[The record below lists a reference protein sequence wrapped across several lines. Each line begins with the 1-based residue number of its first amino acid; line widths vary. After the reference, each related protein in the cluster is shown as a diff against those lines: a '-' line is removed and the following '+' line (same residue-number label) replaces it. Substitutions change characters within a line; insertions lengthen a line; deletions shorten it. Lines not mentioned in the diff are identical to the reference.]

1 MQWNVLNKLK
11 KLKIWKWNST
21 INEANK
27 MSSNLD
33 HSKTADDS
41 KSLYEGSMMDK
52 PVRKQRQP
60 VPDTKDKLTLWVTLM
75 VSTTLCISVLA
86 MVFAFMLGLWAKEV
100 DNAEIFK
107 MISPAFSTL
116 IGGMI
121 GFLSG
126 IKLMQNED
134 SKKDTK

>member
-1 MQWNVLNKLK
+1 MTK
-11 KLKIWKWNST
+11 KPT
-21 INEANK
+21 R
-27 MSSNLD
+27 
-33 HSKTADDS
+33 
-41 KSLYEGSMMDK
+41 K
-52 PVRKQRQP
+52 PPQIEV
-60 VPDTKDKLTLWVTLM
+60 KDKLTLWVTLM
-75 VSTTLCISVLA
+75 VSATLCISVLA
-86 MVFAFMLGLWAKEV
+86 MVIAFMLGLWAKEV

-134 SKKDTK
+134 KKDTKC

>member
-1 MQWNVLNKLK
+1 MTK
-11 KLKIWKWNST
+11 KPIRT
-21 INEANK
+21 PR
-27 MSSNLD
+27 
-33 HSKTADDS
+33 
-41 KSLYEGSMMDK
+41 K
-52 PVRKQRQP
+52 PVT
-60 VPDTKDKLTLWVTLM
+60 DTKEKLTLYVTLM

-86 MVFAFMLGLWAKEV
+86 MVISFMLGLWAKEV

-134 SKKDTK
+134 KSKCKD

>member
-1 MQWNVLNKLK
+1 MTK
-11 KLKIWKWNST
+11 KPIPRPVK
-21 INEANK
+21 
-27 MSSNLD
+27 
-33 HSKTADDS
+33 
-41 KSLYEGSMMDK
+41 K
-52 PVRKQRQP
+52 PQIEV
-60 VPDTKDKLTLWVTLM
+60 KDKLTLWVTLM

-86 MVFAFMLGLWAKEV
+86 MVISFMLGLWAKEV

-134 SKKDTK
+134 KKEHKC

>member
-1 MQWNVLNKLK
+1 MIK
-11 KLKIWKWNST
+11 KPT
-21 INEANK
+21 Q
-27 MSSNLD
+27 
-33 HSKTADDS
+33 H
-41 KSLYEGSMMDK
+41 
-52 PVRKQRQP
+52 
-60 VPDTKDKLTLWVTLM
+60 VPDTKEKLTLYVTLM

-86 MVFAFMLGLWAKEV
+86 MVIAFMLGLWAKEV

-134 SKKDTK
+134 KKDHKC

>member
-1 MQWNVLNKLK
+1 M
-11 KLKIWKWNST
+11 
-21 INEANK
+21 E
-27 MSSNLD
+27 
-33 HSKTADDS
+33 
-41 KSLYEGSMMDK
+41 
-52 PVRKQRQP
+52 
-60 VPDTKDKLTLWVTLM
+60 TKEKLTLWVTLM

-86 MVFAFMLGLWAKEV
+86 MVVSFMLGLWAKEV

-126 IKLMQNED
+126 IKLMQNDD
-134 SKKDTK
+134 SKDKKC

>member
-1 MQWNVLNKLK
+1 MTK
-11 KLKIWKWNST
+11 KPIRT
-21 INEANK
+21 PR
-27 MSSNLD
+27 
-33 HSKTADDS
+33 
-41 KSLYEGSMMDK
+41 K
-52 PVRKQRQP
+52 PVT
-60 VPDTKDKLTLWVTLM
+60 DTKEKLTLYVTLM

-86 MVFAFMLGLWAKEV
+86 MVISFMLGLWAKEV

-134 SKKDTK
+134 KKEHKC

>member
-1 MQWNVLNKLK
+1 MTK
-11 KLKIWKWNST
+11 K
-21 INEANK
+21 
-27 MSSNLD
+27 
-33 HSKTADDS
+33 
-41 KSLYEGSMMDK
+41 
-52 PVRKQRQP
+52 PQ
-60 VPDTKDKLTLWVTLM
+60 PDTKEKLTLYVTLM

-86 MVFAFMLGLWAKEV
+86 MVAAFILGLWAKEV
-100 DNAEIFK
+100 DNGEIFK

-134 SKKDTK
+134 TKKDSN

>member
-1 MQWNVLNKLK
+1 MTK
-11 KLKIWKWNST
+11 KPQEPI
-21 INEANK
+21 
-27 MSSNLD
+27 
-33 HSKTADDS
+33 
-41 KSLYEGSMMDK
+41 
-52 PVRKQRQP
+52 R
-60 VPDTKDKLTLWVTLM
+60 DTKEKLTLYVTLM
-75 VSTTLCISVLA
+75 VSTTLCISVLD
-86 MVFAFMLGLWAKEV
+86 MVTAFMLGLWAKEV

-134 SKKDTK
+134 KSKSCKD

>member
-1 MQWNVLNKLK
+1 MMTK
-11 KLKIWKWNST
+11 KPPQ
-21 INEANK
+21 
-27 MSSNLD
+27 
-33 HSKTADDS
+33 H
-41 KSLYEGSMMDK
+41 
-52 PVRKQRQP
+52 
-60 VPDTKDKLTLWVTLM
+60 VPDTKEKLTLYVTLM
-75 VSTTLCISVLA
+75 VSTTLCLSVLA
-86 MVFAFMLGLWAKEV
+86 MVIAFMLGLWAKEV

-134 SKKDTK
+134 KPKEKNNGSV

>member
-1 MQWNVLNKLK
+1 MTK
-11 KLKIWKWNST
+11 KPI
-21 INEANK
+21 
-27 MSSNLD
+27 
-33 HSKTADDS
+33 
-41 KSLYEGSMMDK
+41 
-52 PVRKQRQP
+52 PRVRKPQIE
-60 VPDTKDKLTLWVTLM
+60 VKEKLTLWVTLM
-75 VSTTLCISVLA
+75 VSATLCISVLA
-86 MVFAFMLGLWAKEV
+86 MVISFMLGLWAKEV

-134 SKKDTK
+134 SKKDGKC

>member
-1 MQWNVLNKLK
+1 MIRKPTPKPK
-11 KLKIWKWNST
+11 KPQM
-21 INEANK
+21 E
-27 MSSNLD
+27 
-33 HSKTADDS
+33 
-41 KSLYEGSMMDK
+41 
-52 PVRKQRQP
+52 
-60 VPDTKDKLTLWVTLM
+60 TKEKLTLWVTLM

-86 MVFAFMLGLWAKEV
+86 MVVSFMLGLWAKEV

-126 IKLMQNED
+126 IKLMQNDDKKD
-134 SKKDTK
+134 SKC

>member
-1 MQWNVLNKLK
+1 MTRKPISRPVK
-11 KLKIWKWNST
+11 KTS
-21 INEANK
+21 
-27 MSSNLD
+27 
-33 HSKTADDS
+33 
-41 KSLYEGSMMDK
+41 
-52 PVRKQRQP
+52 
-60 VPDTKDKLTLWVTLM
+60 PDTRDKLTLWVTLM

-86 MVFAFMLGLWAKEV
+86 MVMAFLFGLWAKEV

-134 SKKDTK
+134 SKKDGKC

>member
-1 MQWNVLNKLK
+1 MTK
-11 KLKIWKWNST
+11 KPIRT
-21 INEANK
+21 PR
-27 MSSNLD
+27 
-33 HSKTADDS
+33 
-41 KSLYEGSMMDK
+41 K
-52 PVRKQRQP
+52 PQTETV
-60 VPDTKDKLTLWVTLM
+60 DKLTLWVTLM

-86 MVFAFMLGLWAKEV
+86 MVISFMLGLWAKEV

-134 SKKDTK
+134 KKEHKC

>member
-1 MQWNVLNKLK
+1 
-11 KLKIWKWNST
+11 
-21 INEANK
+21 
-27 MSSNLD
+27 
-33 HSKTADDS
+33 
-41 KSLYEGSMMDK
+41 MMEK
-52 PVRKQRQP
+52 PIRKPKQP
-60 VPDTKDKLTLWVTLM
+60 IPDTKEKLTLYVTLM

-86 MVFAFMLGLWAKEV
+86 MVTAFILGLWAKEV
-100 DNAEIFK
+100 DNGEIFK

-134 SKKDTK
+134 TKKDSK

>member
-1 MQWNVLNKLK
+1 MNRP
-11 KLKIWKWNST
+11 T
-21 INEANK
+21 R
-27 MSSNLD
+27 
-33 HSKTADDS
+33 TPR
-41 KSLYEGSMMDK
+41 K
-52 PVRKQRQP
+52 PQLEV
-60 VPDTKDKLTLWVTLM
+60 KDKLTLWVTLM
-75 VSTTLCISVLA
+75 VSATLCISVLA
-86 MVFAFMLGLWAKEV
+86 MVVAFMLGLWAKEV

-134 SKKDTK
+134 DKK

>member
-1 MQWNVLNKLK
+1 MTK
-11 KLKIWKWNST
+11 KPQEPI
-21 INEANK
+21 
-27 MSSNLD
+27 
-33 HSKTADDS
+33 
-41 KSLYEGSMMDK
+41 
-52 PVRKQRQP
+52 R
-60 VPDTKDKLTLWVTLM
+60 DTKEKLTLYVTLM

-86 MVFAFMLGLWAKEV
+86 MVTAFLLGLWAKEV

-126 IKLMQNED
+126 IKLMQND
-134 SKKDTK
+134 DKDKKC

>member
-1 MQWNVLNKLK
+1 MTK
-11 KLKIWKWNST
+11 KPQEPI
-21 INEANK
+21 
-27 MSSNLD
+27 
-33 HSKTADDS
+33 
-41 KSLYEGSMMDK
+41 
-52 PVRKQRQP
+52 R
-60 VPDTKDKLTLWVTLM
+60 DTKEKLTLYVTLM

-86 MVFAFMLGLWAKEV
+86 MVTAFLFGLWAKEV

-134 SKKDTK
+134 DKK

>member
-1 MQWNVLNKLK
+1 MNQP
-11 KLKIWKWNST
+11 IRR
-21 INEANK
+21 
-27 MSSNLD
+27 
-33 HSKTADDS
+33 
-41 KSLYEGSMMDK
+41 
-52 PVRKQRQP
+52 PRQP
-60 VPDTKDKLTLWVTLM
+60 VPDTKEKLTLYVTLM

-126 IKLMQNED
+126 IKLMQND
-134 SKKDTK
+134 DKKKDGKC

>member
-1 MQWNVLNKLK
+1 MTK
-11 KLKIWKWNST
+11 KPQEPI
-21 INEANK
+21 
-27 MSSNLD
+27 
-33 HSKTADDS
+33 
-41 KSLYEGSMMDK
+41 
-52 PVRKQRQP
+52 R
-60 VPDTKDKLTLWVTLM
+60 DTKEKLTLYVTLM

-86 MVFAFMLGLWAKEV
+86 MVTAFMLGLWAKEV

-134 SKKDTK
+134 TKPKDSK

>member
-1 MQWNVLNKLK
+1 M
-11 KLKIWKWNST
+11 
-21 INEANK
+21 E
-27 MSSNLD
+27 
-33 HSKTADDS
+33 
-41 KSLYEGSMMDK
+41 
-52 PVRKQRQP
+52 
-60 VPDTKDKLTLWVTLM
+60 TKEKLTLWVTLM
-75 VSTTLCISVLA
+75 VSTTLCIAVLA
-86 MVFAFMLGLWAKEV
+86 MVAAFILGLWAKEV

-134 SKKDTK
+134 SKKDGKC

>member
-1 MQWNVLNKLK
+1 LYDQETNTQNKSR
-11 KLKIWKWNST
+11 N
-21 INEANK
+21 
-27 MSSNLD
+27 
-33 HSKTADDS
+33 
-41 KSLYEGSMMDK
+41 
-52 PVRKQRQP
+52 
-60 VPDTKDKLTLWVTLM
+60 PDGTKEKLTLWVTLM

-86 MVFAFMLGLWAKEV
+86 MVVSFMLGLWAKEV

-134 SKKDTK
+134 SKKDSKC

>member
-1 MQWNVLNKLK
+1 MTK
-11 KLKIWKWNST
+11 
-21 INEANK
+21 
-27 MSSNLD
+27 
-33 HSKTADDS
+33 
-41 KSLYEGSMMDK
+41 K
-52 PVRKQRQP
+52 PVP
-60 VPDTKDKLTLWVTLM
+60 NTKEKLTLYVTLM

-86 MVFAFMLGLWAKEV
+86 MVTAFLLGLWAKEV

-134 SKKDTK
+134 TKPKEPK